1 MQIND
6 LLIFQAVAEHSSFSK
21 AAAATHTVQSNVTA
35 RIKML
40 ETEFNTI
47 LFARTSRS
55 ILLTDAGAELLKT
68 AKQIL
73 LMIDQTR
80 NAINGGEQPV
90 KGVVRIG
97 CIHTTAALRLPGM
110 LQHFS
115 ETYPDVEFKLKTG
128 TTEALIKQVLSCQL
142 DGAFVAGSV
151 TDPRLSVQ
159 PILTEKLG
167 IVASSLI
174 TSYEQLEQSGRKL
187 KLIVFSDGCSYRKL
201 AERLT
206 QDWPVSK
213 ISLIEMDTLEGI
225 LNAVEKNVGV
235 TLLPV
240 ALIEK
245 LYQYKNLKVFSL
257 PADISQMTTVFV
269 KRDDVGMSKAYT
281 EFYGSITNGY
291 KSI

>member
-6 LLIFQAVAEHSSFSK
+6 LVIFQAVAEHSNFSK

-55 ILLTDAGAELLKT
+55 IQMTDAGAELLKT

-73 LMIDQTR
+73 LMIDQTK
-80 NAINGGEQPV
+80 ATINGGEQPV
-90 KGVVRIG
+90 KGLVRIG
-97 CIHTTAALRLPGM
+97 CIHTTAALRVPGM
-110 LQHFS
+110 LQHFG

-128 TTEALIKQVLSCQL
+128 TTEALIKEVLSCQL
-142 DGAFVAGSV
+142 DGAFVAGDI
-151 TDPRLSVQ
+151 TDARLSVQ

-167 IVASSLI
+167 IIASSLI
-174 TSYEQLEQSGRKL
+174 TSYEQLQQSGRKL

-206 QDWPVSK
+206 KDWPVSK

-235 TLLPV
+235 TLMPV

-269 KRDDVGMSKAYT
+269 KRNDVGMSKAYT
-281 EFYGSITNGY
+281 EFYRSITDGY
-291 KSI
+291 KA

>member
-6 LLIFQAVAEHSSFSK
+6 LLIFKAVAEHSSFSK
-21 AAAATHTVQSNVTA
+21 AAAATYTVQSNVTA

-40 ETEFNTI
+40 ETEFNTT

-55 ILLTDAGAELLKT
+55 IQLTDAGAELLKT

-73 LMIDQTR
+73 LMIEQTKT
-80 NAINGGEQPV
+80 AINGGEQYV
-90 KGVVRIG
+90 KGMVRIG
-97 CIHTTAALRLPGM
+97 CIHTTAALRVPGI
-110 LQHFS
+110 LQHFG

-128 TTEALIKQVLSCQL
+128 TSAALVKEVLACQL
-142 DGAFVAGSV
+142 DGAFVAGDI

-174 TSYEQLEQSGRKL
+174 TSYEHLQQAGRKL

-201 AERLT
+201 AERVIK
-206 QDWPVSK
+206 DWPVNK

-240 ALIEK
+240 SVIEK
-245 LYQYKNLKVFSL
+245 LYQYKSLKVFSL
-257 PADISQMTTVFV
+257 PDDFSQMATIFV
-269 KRDDVGMSKAYT
+269 KREDIGMSNAYT
-281 EFYGSITNGY
+281 KFYQSITDGY
-291 KSI
+291 KA

>member
-6 LLIFQAVAEHSSFSK
+6 LMIFKAVAEHNSFSK

-40 ETEFNTI
+40 EMEFNAT

-55 ILLTDAGAELLKT
+55 IQMTDAGAELLKT

-73 LMIDQTR
+73 LMIEQTKT
-80 NAINGGEQPV
+80 AINGGEQPV

-97 CIHTTAALRLPGM
+97 CIHTTAALRVPGI
-110 LQHFS
+110 LQHFGES
-115 ETYPDVEFKLKTG
+115 YPDVEFKLKTG
-128 TTEALIKQVLSCQL
+128 TSAALVKEVLSCQL
-142 DGAFVAGSV
+142 DGAFVAGGI

-167 IVASSLI
+167 IVASSLVK
-174 TSYEQLEQSGRKL
+174 SFEQLQQSGRKL

-201 AERLT
+201 AEQIT
-206 QDWPVSK
+206 KDWPVNK

-225 LNAVEKNVGV
+225 LNAVEKNLGV

-245 LYQYKNLKVFSL
+245 LYQYKSLKVFNL
-257 PADISQMTTVFV
+257 PGDISQMDTVFV
-269 KRDDVGMSKAYT
+269 KRNDVGMSKAYH
-281 EFYGSITNGY
+281 EFYSNIVAGY
-291 KSI
+291 SA